1 MEENKMA
8 KRVALVTGGSRGIG
22 KAICEK
28 FEAMGYDVVAPTRA
42 ELDLS
47 SSVSVERFLELHEK
61 DVYDVIVNNAGIND
75 VNDIENVTDDEI
87 ERAMSINLVTPLK
100 LLRKFVPAMKERRY
114 GRIVNIGSI
123 WGIVSKRGR
132 VVYSMT
138 KHGIHGITKTLA
150 VELAEY
156 NILVNTVCPGFTL
169 TELTYKNNTA
179 EQIKRIEQDIPIG
192 RMAQPDEIAD
202 AIAYLADERNTYL
215 TGQLIA
221 VDGGF
226 TSK

>member
-1 MEENKMA
+1 M
-8 KRVALVTGGSRGIG
+8 KRVLVTGGSKGIG
-22 KAICEK
+22 KAIVQM
-28 FEAMGYDVVAPTRA
+28 FQTQGYDVFAPSHA

-47 SSVSVERFLELHEK
+47 SIDSVAAFTTKYCNETF
-61 DVYDVIVNNAGIND
+61 DIIINNAGIND
-75 VNDIENVTDDEI
+75 IHDIESITDDEI
-87 ERAMSINLVTPLK
+87 ERTMQINLISPLK
-100 LLRKFVPAMKERRY
+100 LLRAFVPNMKENRY
-114 GRIVNIGSI
+114 GRIINIGSI

-132 VVYSMT
+132 VVYSAS

-169 TELTYKNNTA
+169 TELTYKNNTE
-179 EQIKRIEQDIPIG
+179 EQIEAISRDIPIG
-192 RMAQPDEIAD
+192 RMAKPYEIAN
-202 AIAYLADERNTYL
+202 IVCYLASENNSYI

>member
-1 MEENKMA
+1 MA

-22 KAICEK
+22 KAVCEK

-75 VNDIENVTDDEI
+75 INDIENVTDDEI

>member
-1 MEENKMA
+1 MSRK
-8 KRVALVTGGSRGIG
+8 VLVTGGSRGIG
-22 KAICEK
+22 KAIAEQLQK
-28 FEAMGYDVVAPTRA
+28 DNYDVYTPSRT

-47 SSVSVERFLELHEK
+47 SETSLENFLRLHAA
-61 DVYDVIVNNAGIND
+61 DHYDVIINNAGIND
-75 VNDIENVTDDEI
+75 INDIDKITDDEI
-87 ERAMSINLVTPLK
+87 DRTMKINLISPLK
-100 LLRKFVPAMKERRY
+100 LLRAFVPAMKEYGY
-114 GRIVNIGSI
+114 GRIVNISSI

-132 VVYSMT
+132 VVYSAS

-169 TELTYKNNTA
+169 TELTYKNNTN
-179 EQIKRIEQDIPIG
+179 EQIATISKDIPIG
-192 RMAQPDEIAD
+192 RMAKPCEIAS
-202 AIAYLADERNTYL
+202 AVCYLVSEKNTYI

>member
-1 MEENKMA
+1 MMRTA
-8 KRVALVTGGSRGIG
+8 FVTGASKGIG
-22 KAICEK
+22 KAISEMLT
-28 FEAMGYDVVAPTRA
+28 ADGYDVFAPLHS

-47 SSVSVERFLELHEK
+47 SMESVRTFIASNAHRTF
-61 DVYDVIVNNAGIND
+61 DVIINNAGIND
-75 VNDIENVTDDEI
+75 INDIDKITDDEI
-87 ERAMSINLVTPLK
+87 ERMMSINLVSPLV
-100 LLRKFVPAMKERRY
+100 LLRGFVPKMKLAGF
-114 GRIVNIGSI
+114 GRIVNISSI

-132 VVYSMT
+132 TVYSAT

-156 NILVNTVCPGFTL
+156 NILINTVAPGFTL
-169 TELTYKNNTA
+169 TELTSKNNSP
-179 EQIKRIEQDIPIG
+179 EQIADVSNDIPLK
-192 RMAQPDEIAD
+192 RMAQPSEIAK
-202 AIAYLADERNTYL
+202 AVCWLVENNTYI

>member
-1 MEENKMA
+1 M
-8 KRVALVTGGSRGIG
+8 
-22 KAICEK
+22 
-28 FEAMGYDVVAPTRA
+28 
-42 ELDLS
+42 
-47 SSVSVERFLELHEK
+47 
-61 DVYDVIVNNAGIND
+61 
-75 VNDIENVTDDEI
+75 VTDEEI
-87 ERAMSINLVTPLK
+87 ERAMQINLVSPLK
-100 LLRKFVPAMKERRY
+100 ILRKFVPAMKEKRY

-156 NILVNTVCPGFTL
+156 NILVNTICPGYTL
-169 TELTYKNNTA
+169 TELTYKNNSE
-179 EQIKRIEQDIPIG
+179 EQIRNIEKDIPIQ
-192 RMAQPDEIAD
+192 RMARPDEIAD
-202 AIAYLADERNTYL
+202 AIIYFAQDRNTYI

>member
-1 MEENKMA
+1 M
-8 KRVALVTGGSRGIG
+8 VTGGSKGIG
-22 KAICEK
+22 KAVCEK
-28 FEAMGYDVVAPTRA
+28 LEALGYVVAAPA
-42 ELDLS
+42 HCELDLS
-47 SSVSVERFLELHEK
+47 SSESVKAFLELHK
-61 DVYDVIVNNAGIND
+61 NDVYDVIINNAGIND
-75 VNDIENVTDDEI
+75 INDIEMVTDEEI
-87 ERAMSINLVTPLK
+87 ERAMQINLVSPLK
-100 LLRKFVPAMKERRY
+100 ILRKFVPAMKEKRY

-156 NILVNTVCPGFTL
+156 NILVNTICPGYTL
-169 TELTYKNNTA
+169 TELTYKNNSE
-179 EQIKRIEQDIPIG
+179 EQIRNIEKDIPIQ
-192 RMAQPDEIAD
+192 RMARPDEIAD
-202 AIAYLADERNTYL
+202 AIIYFAQDRNTYI

>member
-1 MEENKMA
+1 MKT
-8 KRVALVTGGSRGIG
+8 ALVTGASKGIG
-22 KAICEK
+22 KAISEILTVD
-28 FEAMGYDVVAPTRA
+28 GYEVFAPTHS

-47 SSVSVERFLELHEK
+47 SVDSVESFIADNAYRTF
-61 DVYDVIVNNAGIND
+61 DIIINNAGIND
-75 VNDIENVTDDEI
+75 INDIDEITDDEI
-87 ERAMSINLVTPLK
+87 ERMMNVNLISPLL
-100 LLRKFVPAMKERRY
+100 LLRGFVPKMKVAGY

-132 VVYSMT
+132 TVYSAT

-156 NILVNTVCPGFTL
+156 NILINTVAPGFTL
-169 TELTYKNNTA
+169 TELTAKNNSS
-179 EQIKRIEQDIPIG
+179 EQITAISNDIPLK
-192 RMAQPDEIAD
+192 RMAQPSEIAK
-202 AIAYLADERNTYL
+202 AVCWLAENNTYI

>member
-1 MEENKMA
+1 M
-8 KRVALVTGGSRGIG
+8 KRKKAFVTGGSKGIG
-22 KAICEK
+22 KAIVGQLQSE
-28 FEAMGYDVVAPTRA
+28 GYEVFSPSHD
-42 ELDLS
+42 ELDLCS
-47 SSVSVERFLELHEK
+47 SESVSRFIEAHQTEQ
-61 DVYDVIVNNAGIND
+61 YDVFINNAGIND
-75 VNDIENVTDDEI
+75 IHDIDCVTDDEI
-87 ERAMSINLVTPLK
+87 ECAMQINLVSPMK
-100 LLRKFVPAMKERRY
+100 LLRAFIPAMKQNQY

-132 VVYSMT
+132 VVYSAT

-156 NILVNTVCPGFTL
+156 NILVNTICPGFTL

-179 EQIKRIEQDIPIG
+179 EQISKISEDIPMG
-192 RMAQPDEIAD
+192 RMAEPSEIAS
-202 AIAYLADERNTYL
+202 AVCYMVSEANTYL

>member
-1 MEENKMA
+1 MRTA
-8 KRVALVTGGSRGIG
+8 FVTGASKGIG
-22 KAICEK
+22 KAISEMLT
-28 FEAMGYDVVAPTRA
+28 ADGYDVFAPLHS

-47 SSVSVERFLELHEK
+47 SAESVKTFIAGNAHRTF
-61 DVYDVIVNNAGIND
+61 DVIINNAGIND
-75 VNDIENVTDDEI
+75 INDIDKITDDEI
-87 ERAMSINLVTPLK
+87 QRMMSINLVSPLV
-100 LLRKFVPAMKERRY
+100 LLRGFVPKMKLAGF
-114 GRIVNIGSI
+114 GRIVNISSI

-132 VVYSMT
+132 TVYSAT

-156 NILVNTVCPGFTL
+156 NILINTVAPGFTL
-169 TELTYKNNTA
+169 TELTSKNNSP
-179 EQIKRIEQDIPIG
+179 EQIADISNDIPLK
-192 RMAQPDEIAD
+192 RMAQPSEIAK
-202 AIAYLADERNTYL
+202 AVCWLVENNTYI

>member
-22 KAICEK
+22 KAVCEK

-75 VNDIENVTDDEI
+75 INDIENVTDDEI

>member
-1 MEENKMA
+1 MA

-22 KAICEK
+22 KAVCEK

-100 LLRKFVPAMKERRY
+100 LLRKFVPAMKERQY

-123 WGIVSKRGR
+123 WSIVSKRGR

>member
-1 MEENKMA
+1 MRK
-8 KRVALVTGGSRGIG
+8 ALVTGGSRGIG
-22 KAICEK
+22 KAIAEQLIK
-28 FEAMGYDVVAPTRA
+28 EGYDVYTPGRN

-47 SSVSVERFLELHEK
+47 SEDSVANFIRAHSK
-61 DVYDVIVNNAGIND
+61 DQYDVIINNAGIND
-75 VNDIENVTDDEI
+75 INDIDKITDEEI
-87 ERAMSINLVTPLK
+87 DRTMKINLIAPLK
-100 LLRKFVPAMKERRY
+100 LLRTFTPAMKAEKY
-114 GRIVNIGSI
+114 GRIVNISSI

-132 VVYSMT
+132 VVYSAS

-156 NILVNTVCPGFTL
+156 NILVNTVCPGFAL
-169 TELTYKNNTA
+169 TELTYKNNTP
-179 EQIKRIEQDIPIG
+179 EQIASISKDIPIG
-192 RMAQPDEIAD
+192 RMAQPAEIAN
-202 AIAYLADERNTYL
+202 AVCYLVSEQNTYI

>member
-1 MEENKMA
+1 MSRKA
-8 KRVALVTGGSRGIG
+8 ALVTGGSRGIG
-22 KAICEK
+22 KAIAEQLLK
-28 FEAMGYDVVAPTRA
+28 DNYDVYTPSRS

-47 SSVSVERFLELHEK
+47 SEISLENFLRAHAS
-61 DVYDVIVNNAGIND
+61 DHYDIIINNAGIND
-75 VNDIENVTDDEI
+75 INDIDKITDDEI
-87 ERAMSINLVTPLK
+87 ERTMKINLIAPLK
-100 LLRKFVPAMKERRY
+100 LLRAFIPSMKEYSY
-114 GRIVNIGSI
+114 GRIVNISSI

-132 VVYSMT
+132 VVYSAS

-156 NILVNTVCPGFTL
+156 DILVNTVCPGFTL
-169 TELTYKNNTA
+169 TELTYKNNTN
-179 EQIKRIEQDIPIG
+179 EQIAAISKDIPIG
-192 RMAQPDEIAD
+192 RMAKPYEIANTVC
-202 AIAYLADERNTYL
+202 YLVSEKNTYM